1 MDKEFC
7 LLDEPWIKVL
17 DEQNVTREVSLI
29 DIFTNAHRYKRL
41 AGETVTQD
49 AAILRLLL
57 AVAITVF
64 YRYRADGCQDC
75 VLEYDDPEEEILNRW
90 SEYWDSGAFNANV
103 FQEYLETYRE
113 RFYLFHPE
121 TPFWQVADLEDGLSY
136 TIINLYGNIKES
148 KNQGTKHH
156 FHMTD
161 GKYVEN
167 ISFAETAR
175 WLVFN
180 NAYSKTIKYKDGKSL
195 KNAKIGRVGEL
206 GLIVADSDNM
216 YKLLLLNLCALK
228 NGEFAW
234 KEPRPIWEVEYKTE
248 VGHEIIAPDNLPELY
263 TIQSRRIRLN
273 MSNSKII
280 GYMATCGN
288 FYSKENDPT
297 EQMTLLEYDK
307 NNDIVPRK
315 HNMNMEVWKEFT
327 SLLPIIDN
335 IKAGLVFWL
344 ERLTEE
350 SLIENRII
358 TFQMIG
364 LKYDKDYRFIYENE
378 INQSLSLSLGLL
390 NSVGEVWVGL
400 ITDQINKCKE
410 VAKKNFYEFAHKLA
424 LHLYKD
430 DKTVKFKTEK
440 IKEILEVEYYFK
452 IDKAFPEWLISIE
465 PSSSKRDIKEREWQ
479 IISSQT
485 AEAIVRNYIAS
496 LSPQFTMAGA
506 KAFVVFK
513 KELYKI
519 YPNNL
524 GEGGE

>member
-64 YRYRADGCQDC
+64 YRYRADGCEDC

-148 KNQGTKHH
+148 KNQENKHH

-180 NAYSKTIKYKDGKSL
+180 NAYSKMIKYKGERSL
-195 KNAKIGRVGEL
+195 KNAKVGRVSEL
-206 GLIVADSDNM
+206 GLIVADSDNI

-228 NGEFAW
+228 NGEFVW
-234 KEPRPIWEVEYKTE
+234 KEPRPIWETEYKVE

-263 TIQSRRIRLN
+263 TMQSRRIKLN
-273 MSNSKII
+273 KCDGKVI
-280 GYMATCGN
+280 GYMATRGN
-288 FYSKENDPT
+288 HYNLKNDPT
-297 EQMTLLEYDK
+297 EQMTILKYDK
-307 NNDIVPRK
+307 DCDIVPRK
-315 HNMNMEVWKEFT
+315 HNENIEIWKEFVA
-327 SLLPIIDN
+327 LLPATND
-335 IKAGLVFWL
+335 IKAGVVLWL
-344 ERLTEE
+344 ERLAQE
-350 SLIENRII
+350 SLFENQIV

-364 LKYDKDYRFIYENE
+364 LNYADEHKYKSIYGYQ
-378 INQSLSLSLGLL
+378 INQSLSLSLVLL
-390 NSVGEVWVGL
+390 HTVGTVWVRL
-400 ITDQINKCKE
+400 ITDQVNKCEDVVQKAYYKF
-410 VAKKNFYEFAHKLA
+410 AKNLSLY
-424 LHLYKD
+424 LYKGD
-430 DKTVKFKTEK
+430 TSGTKK
-440 IKEILEVEYYFK
+440 IKEVLAVGYYFK
-452 IDKAFPEWLISIE
+452 IDKAFREWLISIE
-465 PSSSKRDIKEREWQ
+465 PSSSKRNIKEREWQ
-479 IISSQT
+479 LTSSQT

-496 LSPQFTMAGA
+496 LSPQFTIAGA